1 MTNQTG
7 NLSSCGVG
15 MEPEG
20 RNERKDCIDCGCF
33 EPCAPQAGEPSPAQ
47 GVKPLD
53 WRKPTKRDL
62 EEGGR
67 DCALLIAP
75 GLGGE
80 YAIQADGKNF
90 ILWRVS
96 DPYAFDTFPTVDA
109 AKAYAEA
116 DWQEKIGRKLTA
128 PAQPDAGE
136 EHGSFSQEA
145 KIPTEQASLVSTLV
159 DALKEAR
166 AALHY
171 HYLEWDGEPEDAIP
185 LQQARAECDR
195 ALAKATG
202 AA

>member
-47 GVKPLD
+47 GD
-53 WRKPTKRDL
+53 ED
-62 EEGGR
+62 
-67 DCALLIAP
+67 LIA
-75 GLGGE
+75 LKARMAQWDEDQRRVVAHGGPAKTE
-80 YAIQADGKNF
+80 QAMLRAMVSNYANGHSWDHLDSETVTRAADEIKA
-90 ILWRVS
+90 LR
-96 DPYAFDTFPTVDA
+96 A
-109 AKAYAEA
+109 ALAA
-116 DWQEKIGRKLTA
+116 IPA